1 MFGRRLQLEEV
12 GEAVRQHLPFV
23 EHAEPTAEERRAQEL
38 LDEGMGREMPHAPVE
53 DAPAAAAAVPAA
65 AAAPAAAPAAAGRRA
80 IPRPAQ

>member
-53 DAPAAAAAVPAA
+53 DAPAAA
-65 AAAPAAAPAAAGRRA
+65 PAAAGLRA